1 MNRTNGRI
9 AEDSRKKIC
18 TALIKLMKIY
28 DYREITV
35 TQLSQEAEL
44 SRKTYYRLF
53 CDKDEV
59 LLELF
64 CGLYSECAREL
75 NSRDVRQYWD
85 LVQTYFDFWESR
97 KELLLIL
104 EKNGLLQRLF
114 DYVYRKAYSNADSI
128 FPAVVTAEELENN
141 SEILPYLLSYSIGGM
156 NGMLTKW
163 VESGMKIP
171 SSVLIAQLKA
181 GFNSPE
187 L

>member
-64 CGLYSECAREL
+64 FGLYSECAKEL
-75 NSRDVRQYWD
+75 NARDVGQYWD
-85 LVQTYFDFWESR
+85 LMQTYFDFWEKR
-97 KELLLIL
+97 RELLVIL
-104 EKNGLLQRLF
+104 EKNGLLPRLF
-114 DYVYRKAYSNADSI
+114 DYVYKEAYRNAGNI
-128 FPAVVTAEELENN
+128 FPAVVKAGESKNN
-141 SEILPYLLSYSIGGM
+141 TEILPYLLSYSIGGM
-156 NGMLTKW
+156 NGLLIKW
-163 VESGMKIP
+163 VESGMSIP
-171 SSVLIAQLKA
+171 SDLLIDGVRA
-181 GFNSPE
+181 GINPHE
-187 L
+187 Q